1 MGAILKKELNYK
13 SYNKQNV
20 KELTELFTYIYV
32 NNDECFIRVLNKGK
46 GITKAYPIS
55 ALKDPIKVNAIFNS
69 LGKEDIFVSLNPFR
83 TMRSGTRNNLFCINA
98 IAVDVDYKNKKV
110 FKDLDP
116 KQIIN
121 LLELDIFD
129 QAIPMPNLIEYGNQ
143 IRLIYTVEPCYIPK
157 YRDNV
162 VVLAQRISEV
172 FADELKDYGAERQ
185 NLESYYRV
193 PQSTN
198 SKNGAEVNFLA
209 YDNTIRYTLR
219 ELQELWLDE
228 LPKWYKRRKGRTKDK
243 KKVVKLHN
251 VYTLNCN
258 RLRDLEKI
266 QAHLNSINESN
277 LRARLCFLYRNF
289 YLIKE
294 KYQKG
299 ALTKE
304 DFKNAEK
311 EMLRFNNNFKEP
323 YRNHVIEVSTRS
335 VNHTQ
340 YLYKSETLVNFL
352 ELTWELCEEI
362 GLEGIYKPKSKEQI
376 DKDYYKRNSKTKI
389 EKAKSK
395 YKEKLK
401 TNGKLS
407 KKEEVS
413 QRRAKIKD
421 LLAEGL
427 TQKDI
432 CLQMNISKITYIR
445 DRKALKEQGLI

>member
-1 MGAILKKELNYK
+1 MEAFLVNKNIESGLNTLELNYK
-13 SYNKQNV
+13 DV
-20 KELTELFTYIYV
+20 FAYIYT
-32 NNDECFIRVLNKGK
+32 NDEDCFVRVLSKLSGK
-46 GITKAYPIS
+46 SKAYN
-55 ALKDPIKVNAIFNS
+55 IKSLREQYRAIQIVKRF
-69 LGKEDIFVSLNPFR
+69 GKEDIFLSLNTFR
-83 TMRSGTRNNLFCINA
+83 TIKSGTRSNLFCINA
-98 IAVDVDYKNKKV
+98 IAVDVDYKKRNS
-110 FKDLDP
+110 FKNLDP

-129 QAIPMPNLIEYGNQ
+129 QLIPMPNLIEYGNQ

-157 YRDNV
+157 YRDSV

-172 FADELKDYGAERQ
+172 FAQELKDYGAEKQ

-193 PQSTN
+193 PKSIN

-266 QAHLNSINESN
+266 QAYLNSIGESN

-294 KYQKG
+294 KYQNG

-311 EMLRFNNNFKEP
+311 EMLRFNNNFNEP
-323 YRNHVIEVSTRS
+323 FRNHVIAASTRN

-340 YLYKSETLVNFL
+340 YLYKNETLKDYL
-352 ELTWELCEEI
+352 ELSWEQCEAL
-362 GLEGIYKPKSKEQI
+362 GLDSIYAPKTRKQWN
-376 DKDYYKRNSKTKI
+376 KDYYKKNKKKLI
-389 EKAKSK
+389 KNEKAK
-395 YKEKLK
+395 YENKLK
-401 TNGKLS
+401 TQGKLT
-407 KKEEVS
+407 KKEEIS
-413 QRRAKIKD
+413 QRREKIKD
-421 LLAEGL
+421 LLAQGL
-427 TQKDI
+427 KQKDI
-432 CLQMNISKITYIR
+432 CSLLNISKRNCIR
-445 DRKALKEQGLI
+445 DIKFLKEQGLI

>member
-13 SYNKQNV
+13 SYDRQSV

-32 NNDECFIRVLNKGK
+32 NNDECFVRVLNKGK
-46 GITKAYPIS
+46 GITKAYNIS

-69 LGKEDIFVSLNPFR
+69 LGKEDIFVSLNTFR

-129 QAIPMPNLIEYGNQ
+129 QAVPMPNLIEYGNQ

-172 FADELKDYGAERQ
+172 FAEELKEYGAERQ
-185 NLESYYRV
+185 NLESYYRI
-193 PQSTN
+193 PKSTN
-198 SKNGAEVNFLA
+198 GKNEAEVNFLA

-304 DFKNAEK
+304 DFQNAEK
-311 EMLRFNNNFKEP
+311 EMLRFNNNFNEP

-335 VNHTQ
+335 VNNTQ
-340 YLYKSETLVNFL
+340 YLYKNETLLNFL
-352 ELTWELCEEI
+352 ELTWEQCEEL
-362 GLEGIYKPKSKEQI
+362 GLDSIYKPKTKEQI
-376 DKDYYKRNSKTKI
+376 DKDYYKKNSKAKI
-389 EKAKSK
+389 EKAKNK
-395 YKEKLK
+395 YKEELK
-401 TNGKLS
+401 AKGKLS

-413 QRRAKIKD
+413 QRRVKIKD

>member
-1 MGAILKKELNYK
+1 MGQILKKELNYK
-13 SYNKQNV
+13 SYNRQSV
-20 KELTELFTYIYV
+20 EELTDLFTYIYV
-32 NNDECFIRVLNKGK
+32 NNDECFVRVLNKGK

-55 ALKDPIKVNAIFNS
+55 ALKEPIKVNSIFNS
-69 LGKEDIFVSLNPFR
+69 FGKKDIFVSLNSFR
-83 TMRSGTRNNLFCINA
+83 TMKSGTRNNLFCINA
-98 IAVDVDYKNKKV
+98 IAVDVDYKNKRV
-110 FKDLDP
+110 FKELDP
-116 KQIIN
+116 KQVIK

-129 QAIPMPNLIEYGNQ
+129 KAIPTPNLIEYGNQ

-172 FADELKDYGAERQ
+172 FAQELKDYGAEKQ
-185 NLESYYRV
+185 NIESYYRV
-193 PQSTN
+193 PKSIN

-228 LPKWYKRRKGRTKDK
+228 LPKWYKKRKGRTKDK

-266 QAHLNSINESN
+266 QAYLNSMNETN

-299 ALTKE
+299 YLTKE
-304 DFKNAEK
+304 DFENAEK
-311 EMLRFNNNFKEP
+311 EMLRFNNNFNEP
-323 YRNHVIEVSTRS
+323 FRNHVIEVNTRS

-340 YLYKSETLVNFL
+340 YLYKSETIVNFL
-352 ELTWELCEEI
+352 ELTWKLCEEI
-362 GLEGIYKPKSKEQI
+362 GLEGIYKPKSKEQRN
-376 DKDYYKRNSKTKI
+376 KDYYKKNDKKLI
-389 EKAKSK
+389 ENEKAK
-395 YKEKLK
+395 YKNKLK
-401 TNGKLS
+401 SKGKLS
-407 KKEEVS
+407 KREELEILR
-413 QRRAKIKD
+413 QKIKALRNKGFKNID
-421 LLAEGL
+421 IRNELNLAESTL
-427 TQKDI
+427 KRH
-432 CLQMNISKITYIR
+432 ITYM
-445 DRKALKEQGLI
+445 KKNGLL

>member
-13 SYNKQNV
+13 SYDRQSV

-32 NNDECFIRVLNKGK
+32 NNDECFVRVLNKGK
-46 GITKAYPIS
+46 GITKAYNIS

-69 LGKEDIFVSLNPFR
+69 LGKEDIFVSLNTFR

-129 QAIPMPNLIEYGNQ
+129 QAVPMPNLIEYGNQ

-172 FADELKDYGAERQ
+172 FAEELKEYGAERQ
-185 NLESYYRV
+185 NLESYYRI
-193 PQSTN
+193 PKSTN
-198 SKNGAEVNFLA
+198 GKNEAEVNFLA

-304 DFKNAEK
+304 DFQNAEK
-311 EMLRFNNNFKEP
+311 EMLRFNNNFNEP
-323 YRNHVIEVSTRS
+323 YRNHVIEASTRS
-335 VNHTQ
+335 VNNTQ
-340 YLYKSETLVNFL
+340 YLYKNETLLNFL
-352 ELTWELCEEI
+352 ELTWEQCEEL
-362 GLEGIYKPKSKEQI
+362 GLDSIYKPKTKEQI
-376 DKDYYKRNSKTKI
+376 DKDYYKKNSKAKI
-389 EKAKSK
+389 EKAKNK
-395 YKEKLK
+395 YKEELK
-401 TNGKLS
+401 AKGKLS

-413 QRRAKIKD
+413 QRRVKIKD